1 MTPEGWALM
10 TAVAVA
16 VIGGATSVRGAAI
29 TRRAQREAAAAQ
41 VDIQREAVRTAPY
54 EAMAKRVESLES
66 QVPKLEGRVETLE
79 AELRTERQR
88 SARSAHAAAAFRGRI
103 QVLLRYI
110 ASLDEYAEVLV
121 NIIREKRIE
130 LVSMPKKP
138 ELPTDA
144 ADEL

>member
-1 MTPEGWALM
+1 MTPGELGLM
-10 TAVAVA
+10 TAIAVA
-16 VIGGATSVRGAAI
+16 TIGAAANI
-29 TRRAQREAAAAQ
+29 RAATISRRAQRDAAQ
-41 VDIQREAVRTAPY
+41 GSPY
-54 EAMAKRVESLES
+54 EALAARMVQAEQRID
-66 QVPKLEGRVETLE
+66 TLE
-79 AELRTERQR
+79 TELRTERE
-88 SARSAHAAAAFRGRI
+88 RSAHQAAAFRTRI

-144 ADEL
+144 ADEI

>member
-79 AELRTERQR
+79 AELRTER
-88 SARSAHAAAAFRGRI
+88 ARSAHAAAAFRGRI

-130 LVSMPKKP
+130 LVSMPRKP
-138 ELPTDA
+138 ELPPDA

>member
-16 VIGGATSVRGAAI
+16 LLGGGASIRGASIA
-29 TRRAQREAAAAQ
+29 RQAQRDALKES
-41 VDIQREAVRTAPY
+41 PY
-54 EAMAKRVESLES
+54 EALAERV
-66 QVPKLEGRVETLE
+66 VRLEGRIDELE
-79 AELRTERQR
+79 AELRTERE
-88 SARSAHAAAAFRGRI
+88 RSAHAAAALRTRI

-110 ASLDEYAEVLV
+110 AALDEYAEVLI
-121 NIIREKRIE
+121 NIIREKRVE

-138 ELPTDA
+138 ELPPDA